1 MTIWAQKW
9 EFWNFSEFTLIK
21 VHFLVG
27 FLIENKRVFLG
38 REIIL
43 TGHTSGELDNEGRLL
58 IDNGIFRKVTV
69 FHCYKGSMDHP
80 VRGLT
85 NWSANFKNILSWIQI
100 ESDYPSRSQIPHYVP
115 VLVRGLNRT
124 IWSKPVLV
132 TGSLIVTY
140 PNIESNPYFSPKA
153 GQFVENWEENLDKVF
168 VQLGPG
174 IHGPT
179 WSFVNILKPD
189 FMTHSYDS

>member
-1 MTIWAQKW
+1 M
-9 EFWNFSEFTLIK
+9 
-21 VHFLVG
+21 VG

-69 FHCYKGSMDHP
+69 FHCYKGSMNRR

-85 NWSANFKNILSWIQI
+85 SSNSSANFKNILSWIQI
-100 ESDYPSRSQIPHYVP
+100 ESDYPSRSQIPHYV
-115 VLVRGLNRT
+115 LVRT

-153 GQFVENWEENLDKVF
+153 GQFVEN
-168 VQLGPG
+168 
-174 IHGPT
+174 
-179 WSFVNILKPD
+179 
-189 FMTHSYDS
+189 